1 MIYGLKTVSHW
12 IMHKVKN
19 KARNCLNCLFFYFNI
34 CSSKCFLIIISR
46 KKVKFNFFVMY
57 YLFYTIVNTFILGI
71 LGLTGSL
78 LPMKLHG
85 KQQWKEVAG
94 IPEEHL
100 NEQSRNS
107 TFWVVDQLRFR

>member
-1 MIYGLKTVSHW
+1 
-12 IMHKVKN
+12 MHKVKN
-19 KARNCLNCLFFYFNI
+19 KVRNCLNCLFFYFNI
-34 CSSKCFLIIISR
+34 CSSKCFIIIISR
-46 KKVKFNFFVMY
+46 KYSVLCIIFS
-57 YLFYTIVNTFILGI
+57 IVTTFILGI

-78 LPMKLHG
+78 LPMKLHDQ
-85 KQQWKEVAG
+85 QQWKEVAG